1 MQETKIPPKNTKQ
14 KKCDSNTPNDK
25 MLNLATIV
33 FYTAPRAVKRWLA
46 SRRTET
52 NLLTR
57 KVGFREVLTGILLM
71 IPSSATTMLTYYGV
85 SGPLAEQGGG
95 IVQQGQALAFAM
107 TIGIFS
113 WLGWFYLFGLLY
125 RLHGKRLFTSLAAG
139 IFFIFSI
146 AAIDAPFNM
155 LALGGGSAVQMTIA
169 DTADSYEAR
178 KNAVFQQ
185 STVTRQILPAIEA
198 QAVRFRA
205 VEADEIAHGVY
216 SGSRGAG
223 KVSAGFSQ
231 IASLLETLASELNT
245 GLNESQS
252 IQDEIAQ
259 IFSLIKA
266 DTYNTG
272 PLRPRVQRV
281 SIAADQ
287 LDDQLSRLYQYDY
300 RVSIEATLISLNA
313 IFPAPQS
320 AGSSFEATQNEQL
333 AVIADMA
340 KPVAESLQNALKQLV
355 DVNEISMD
363 RVRPKNATIAIRSK
377 WRELVFQWMAAIF
390 IDLAPGALLIILIA
404 AFREIDAQKRNTKPT
419 KNKEE

>member
-1 MQETKIPPKNTKQ
+1 MSAKEPETKKL
-14 KKCDSNTPNDK
+14 SF
-25 MLNLATIV
+25 ATLV
-33 FYTAPRAVKRWLA
+33 FYTAPRAIRRWLA
-46 SRRTET
+46 SRRTES

-57 KVGFREVLTGILLM
+57 KVGFREVLTAILLM
-71 IPSSATTMLTYYGV
+71 IPSSATMMLTYYGV

-139 IFFIFSI
+139 TFFIFSI

-185 STVTRQILPAIEA
+185 STVTRQMLPAIEA

-205 VEADEIAHGVY
+205 LEADEIAHGVF

-223 KVSAGFSQ
+223 KVSAGFGQ
-231 IASLLETLASELNT
+231 IATLLETLAGALNS
-245 GLNESQS
+245 GLDESQS
-252 IQDEIAQ
+252 IQDEIAR

-272 PLRPRVQRV
+272 PLRPRVRRV
-281 SIAADQ
+281 SIAADR
-287 LDDQLSRLYQYDY
+287 LDDQLSRLNQYDY
-300 RVSIEATLISLNA
+300 RVSIEATLTSLNA
-313 IFPAPQS
+313 IFPAPKN
-320 AGSSFEATQNEQL
+320 AGSGFEVIQNEQL
-333 AVIADMA
+333 AVIAEMA
-340 KPVAESLQNALKQLV
+340 KPVAESLQNALNQLAS
-355 DVNEISMD
+355 DTEISSE
-363 RVRPKNATIAIRSK
+363 RVRPQNATIAIRSK
-377 WRELVFQWMAAIF
+377 WRELIFQWMAAIF

-404 AFREIDAQKRNTKPT
+404 AFREIDAQKRNTNST
-419 KNKEE
+419 KNTPQNTPQNKEEQP